1 MNTEL
6 IALASFVVI
15 TSFTPGPNNVSSA
28 SMGVLY
34 GYRTTMP
41 YLLGI
46 ASGFFLVMILCGWIS
61 FTLLRLIP
69 VVENI
74 LRIIGAAY
82 ILWLAFH
89 TLKASYTFSE
99 NKTASWGFAKGFLL
113 QLLNPKVVVYGLT
126 LYSAFLGW
134 TVRNPPYLFA
144 SALALAGVGFCAV
157 SSWALFGAAIRAHL
171 NRPRLKRLLNLA
183 LSLLLLYSA
192 VELSGVWDRMFP
204 AS

>member
-1 MNTEL
+1 MNAEI

-34 GYRTTMP
+34 GYKTTMP

-69 VVENI
+69 AVENI

-89 TLKASYTFSE
+89 TLKASYTFGE
-99 NKTASWGFAKGFLL
+99 NKTASWGFVKGFLL
-113 QLLNPKVVVYGLT
+113 QLLNPKVVVYGIT
-126 LYSAFLGW
+126 LYSAFLSW
-134 TVRNPPYLFA
+134 TVRNPLYLFA

-157 SSWALFGAAIRAHL
+157 SSWALFGARVITTGR
-171 NRPRLKRLLNLA
+171 
-183 LSLLLLYSA
+183 S
-192 VELSGVWDRMFP
+192 DRWP
-204 AS
+204 AW